1 MMPNFPISDSN
12 NRFSG
17 LNLYFE
23 FVLAYSSI
31 YHKAMARSVDEP
43 LYATL
48 PWLSQADFEHLIV
61 AKVSIARELSYFM
74 SRSGPFTTSDDDDLD
89 LQ

>member
-1 MMPNFPISDSN
+1 MSIFSRFLTVNI
-12 NRFSG
+12 RFSG
-17 LNLYFE
+17 LNIYFE

-31 YHKAMARSVDEP
+31 YHKSMTRSVDEP

-48 PWLSQADFEHLIV
+48 PWLSQADFEQLIV

-74 SRSGPFTTSDDDDLD
+74 SRSGPLTCDVDLTVN
-89 LQ
+89 